1 MKVLVAAPLH
11 RKRRRLMNLRVREAH
26 SPKGCGRKCI
36 DLLGASAFFG
46 SSARD
51 YVGGVPEVTARE
63 TPIRRRGRKRID
75 SRLSLYP
82 RPLPTPLSLLRWI
95 NIGVALCKSRTRCVC
110 SALLSVSRE
119 ARAPGH
125 CRGSNRPNSRSNP
138 PLAAIRHRVH
148 PPRTPVPGR
157 PVPLR
162 VLYSERISL

>member
-95 NIGVALCKSRTRCVC
+95 NIGVAIPFARVALAA
-110 SALLSVSRE
+110 SALRYYRSAGRRE
-119 ARAPGH
+119 RPGIVVGAIDPTPDLTRRSQQFGIAFTL
-125 CRGSNRPNSRSNP
+125 RG
-138 PLAAIRHRVH
+138 H
-148 PPRTPVPGR
+148 PYPEGQCP
-157 PVPLR
+157 
-162 VLYSERISL
+162 